1 LDKLIKYIVSPT
13 LPLAGFLKTRFNK
26 TKTIKALNSIYL
38 GIALSSG
45 LLLAFFNLTK
55 EILVNDV
62 GLIAL
67 ILWGYFLMSRNN
79 EIFISFL
86 NDAFDKLNN
95 QIKPSTSLSI
105 TDRIVLSLRSYL
117 ELIINFAIIYFL
129 LPINFWK
136 DCNAPTDIESSI
148 YFSGVTITTLG
159 YGDISPAH
167 WFPQF
172 LTVYEVFC
180 GFILLIVCFT
190 IYTNMNN
197 YKCTKCDKSSK

>member
-1 LDKLIKYIVSPT
+1 MKLVKYILSPT
-13 LPLAGFLKTRFNK
+13 LALAVGLKSIFDK
-26 TKTIKALNSIYL
+26 TNTIKTLNSIYL
-38 GIALSSG
+38 GIALISAT
-45 LLLAFFNLTK
+45 LLAMFNITRDVL
-55 EILVNDV
+55 INDV
-62 GLIAL
+62 GLILL

-79 EIFISFL
+79 EIFIAFL

-95 QIKPSTSLSI
+95 SINNTSLSI
-105 TDRIVLSLRSYL
+105 SDRITLSLKSYL

-129 LPINFWK
+129 LPMEFWK
-136 DCNAPTDIESSI
+136 DCNSPNNIESSI

-159 YGDISPAH
+159 YGDISPSH

-190 IYTNMNN
+190 IYTNMNSH
-197 YKCTKCDKSSK
+197 KCSKCSKDL